1 MEDERFVTALA
12 KELWHTHIPYANHVF
27 EKYYSV
33 PEMNSKHGY
42 YLETFHID
50 GQFGEDKQCVDTQ
63 MNNSTQQTCLFRYN
77 DHEKYINKVKSM
89 QWPILQ
95 AFNRTNR
102 TIPAFLLTSNVT
114 DVTNYKKSIVL
125 KDRVDD
131 INNKVDNGVDN
142 GIGIGIGKRMMMVT
156 DATPDYHFYADIP
169 KGLNQQFP
177 TSKIVLINRH
187 MLHRAISTYR
197 YVMTNGMVDP
207 NYFNLTE
214 FVNVVKEH
222 KGEFDGCVAARNKYR
237 KGGNGNSKDNVN
249 EFVLQETNQHWMYH
263 LGNISKYPPGYL
275 DSIKHSKEH
284 GVYRKY
290 MELFDSVNKITNPCH
305 FQPFIAN
312 HNNIFSRYYIYS
324 HMKWWLQFYK
334 PEQILVID
342 YEMLA
347 KKPKYVINK
356 VLNFLELSDSTSIPD
371 YIYDIQFSGP
381 TMVEFRK
388 DKIKHLKRPVLA
400 STRLPLEYLNIMSD
414 FHRQHSENISNANPN
429 ITSNPIIPNK
439 SLNMGELILNEK
451 HHYKFLK
458 STITY
463 ENIEVLNNLFHGYDY
478 KTQMKNIAHKLKI
491 QCI

>member
-1 MEDERFVTALA
+1 MTGFGIPKYCIIICLFLFAIWNSTYLISFVENISELNYTDISMPILVTNTGNIISGPATHYTCKQDSIDSYYNAISKTSNIVPNSPSNSSATNCNCILLNEQYNKKTKKYSNKTTICLPTFFIIGVSKCGTSSLYYYLMEDERFVTALA

-27 EKYYSV
+27 EKYIVQKVRDFKYG
-33 PEMNSKHGY
+33 M
-42 YLETFHID
+42 YLNTFNID

-197 YVMTNGMVDP
+197 YVIKNDK
-207 NYFNLTE
+207 NLTK

-249 EFVLQETNQHWMYH
+249 EFVLQETNQHWM
-263 LGNISKYPPGYL
+263 
-275 DSIKHSKEH
+275 
-284 GVYRKY
+284 
-290 MELFDSVNKITNPCH
+290 
-305 FQPFIAN
+305 
-312 HNNIFSRYYIYS
+312 
-324 HMKWWLQFYK
+324 
-334 PEQILVID
+334 
-342 YEMLA
+342 
-347 KKPKYVINK
+347 
-356 VLNFLELSDSTSIPD
+356 
-371 YIYDIQFSGP
+371 
-381 TMVEFRK
+381 
-388 DKIKHLKRPVLA
+388 
-400 STRLPLEYLNIMSD
+400 
-414 FHRQHSENISNANPN
+414 
-429 ITSNPIIPNK
+429 
-439 SLNMGELILNEK
+439 
-451 HHYKFLK
+451 
-458 STITY
+458 
-463 ENIEVLNNLFHGYDY
+463 
-478 KTQMKNIAHKLKI
+478 
-491 QCI
+491 